1 MADLRIVAKALED
14 FGDDWH
20 WVVLHDAEQIEDR
33 LYRANYVDTLCGIM
47 LDEAPMRVRLHDTG
61 APDEPNCRRCLNGG
75 LDPALA
81 ADIEAAIQEAEAA
94 PV

>member
-1 MADLRIVAKALED
+1 
-14 FGDDWH
+14 
-20 WVVLHDAEQIEDR
+20 
-33 LYRANYVDTLCGIM
+33 M

-81 ADIEAAIQEAEAA
+81 ADIEAALEQAEAA